1 MSWIHQEA
9 CTTATEL
16 LGGSLFLW
24 HISPPL
30 FVLFGIVFVIGIW
43 HVAPADQHG
52 DAELSVGTILNQWS
66 PQGDFI
72 AFSHRRGVFAIDTD
86 GTNLR
91 SLWPDQGD
99 NKDNPAGSPN
109 ISPDGSRIIY
119 AAFNKGDFLPWN
131 EDHWEI
137 VASDPNGSNRK
148 TLVKSRGL
156 KASPVWSPEGSLIA
170 FVSSGN
176 QKAPHLR
183 KPAQV
188 FTMAPDGS
196 NLKNITPSIMADHI
210 APPVWSPDGRLLA
223 FVTISFSQLFPAG
236 TSYTVGSAGSGLS
249 RVGPTMSLPA

>member
-1 MSWIHQEA
+1 MVPSRSMHNRHRTLRRLII
-9 CTTATEL
+9 
-16 LGGSLFLW
+16 SLAY
-24 HISPPL
+24 IAAAVC
-30 FVLFGIVFVIGIW
+30 VLVGIVFVIAIW

-52 DAELSVGTILNQWS
+52 DAELSVGTIWNQWSRQWS
-66 PQGDFI
+66 PQGDYI

-99 NKDNPAGSPN
+99 HRDNPAGSPN

-119 AAFNKGDFLPWN
+119 AAFKKGDFLPWN

-137 VASDPNGSNRK
+137 VASDPDGSHRK

-170 FVSSGN
+170 FVSSGD

-210 APPVWSPDGRLLA
+210 HGRSHRSPCL
-223 FVTISFSQLFPAG
+223 VS
-236 TSYTVGSAGSGLS
+236 
-249 RVGPTMSLPA
+249 